1 MTLPTDTSILIVDDH
16 PLIRDALR
24 ETLLKGPVP
33 LLVSMA
39 DSLESALEQLGES
52 QAIDLVLL
60 DLGIPGHHG
69 LSALWT
75 LREHFPEQPV
85 AIFSADCD
93 PATIQSAL
101 ASGASGYL
109 PKHSSASVIQ
119 HALGLILA
127 GDIYVPLDA
136 LAAPAQS
143 VDAAAPVQAPE
154 TGAPNPLALPTRQRE
169 IVELVAQGLSNKEI
183 CRELNISPN
192 TVKTHLA
199 TIFETLGVRSRYEI
213 FALVHKA
220 GGSPAP
226 ARASA
231 AAPVPGPAPRSVGG
245 RRFPLDLFAEP
256 TGRWSGPGLGMRW
269 MRLAGR
275 LGNVRCDRR
284 GRTSGPRL
292 RPDQA
297 ATHPSRCIRRR
308 FDARHTRFHSPLT
321 RTSPRTLNCLNPIAC
336 LIHPNTGSGITLRRR

>member
-1 MTLPTDTSILIVDDH
+1 MTLPADTSILIVDDH

-24 ETLLKGPVP
+24 ETLLKGSVPVR
-33 LLVSMA
+33 VSMA
-39 DSLESALEQLGES
+39 DSLESALEQLGEP

-85 AIFSADCD
+85 AIFSADCES
-93 PATIQSAL
+93 ATIQSAL

-136 LAAPAQS
+136 LAASAQPAP
-143 VDAAAPVQAPE
+143 AAAPAAD
-154 TGAPNPLALPTRQRE
+154 APNPLALPTRQRE

-183 CRELNISPN
+183 CRQLNISPN

-220 GGSPAP
+220 GGLPAP
-226 ARASA
+226 TPVGAAA
-231 AAPVPGPAPRSVGG
+231 AAPAPGPAPRV
-245 RRFPLDLFAEP
+245 RR
-256 TGRWSGPGLGMRW
+256 
-269 MRLAGR
+269 
-275 LGNVRCDRR
+275 
-284 GRTSGPRL
+284 
-292 RPDQA
+292 A
-297 ATHPSRCIRRR
+297 ATLSR
-308 FDARHTRFHSPLT
+308 A
-321 RTSPRTLNCLNPIAC
+321 A
-336 LIHPNTGSGITLRRR
+336 